1 MGTYF
6 VYMMTNRS
14 RVVIYTGVT
23 NDLESRLWFHGN
35 ASPRAFTKRY
45 RVDRLVYY
53 EEFDNPEDAIARE
66 KEIKRWRREKKNA
79 LVRTLNPKWNDL
91 RNELFGDYTSAR

>member
-1 MGTYF
+1 VSTYF

-23 NDLESRLWFHGN
+23 NNLESRLWFHGN
-35 ASPRAFTKRY
+35 ASLRGFTKRY

-66 KEIKRWRREKKNA
+66 KEIKRWRREKKND
-79 LVRTLNPKWNDL
+79 LVETLNPKWDDL
-91 RNELFGDYTSAR
+91 RPQLFENP

>member
-23 NDLESRLWFHGN
+23 NNLESRLWFHGK
-35 ASPRAFTKRY
+35 APPHGFTKRY

-66 KEIKRWRREKKNA
+66 KEIKRWRREKKNE
-79 LVRTLNPKWNDL
+79 LVQTLNPKWNDL
-91 RNELFGDYTSAR
+91 REQPYGNLR